1 MGSMYESLLDAEQI
15 ANYFPHVFT
24 ELESKSSRVRPS
36 LPGQSVEML
45 TLQLK
50 LLREKKA
57 LLSFK
62 VPPVEFSHGGGI
74 FVVFIEKH
82 FRNHGQKFLVNS

>member
-24 ELESKSSRVRPS
+24 VRVGIQSCSTLVARPIGRNVDFIVEA
-36 LPGQSVEML
+36 PGKKL
-45 TLQLK
+45 CFHLK
-50 LLREKKA
+50 FVG
-57 LLSFK
+57 S
-62 VPPVEFSHGGGI
+62 SHGGGI

-82 FRNHGQKFLVNS
+82 FRNHGQKFSRE